1 MTFWLL
7 WRGSRLTGSEHGLVG
22 YWPGDLGIA
31 LDFSPTRNT
40 VRTSGVMITTSAPAL
55 TVPSGE
61 LVTLLF
67 AGKYQSATKWGG
79 TTGIWRDSSLI
90 YLTSTNYFVIGD
102 SVVHNPNIQGN
113 TISWDWEVILPGV
126 ALPSPWAALVG
137 IFGQMVMS
145 LITSFK
151 VGSTLILHIQS

>member
-1 MTFWLL
+1 MIFWLL
-7 WRGSRLTGSEHGLVG
+7 WRGSRLTGSEHGQVG

-79 TTGIWRDSSLI
+79 TTGI
-90 YLTSTNYFVIGD
+90 
-102 SVVHNPNIQGN
+102 
-113 TISWDWEVILPGV
+113 
-126 ALPSPWAALVG
+126 
-137 IFGQMVMS
+137 
-145 LITSFK
+145 
-151 VGSTLILHIQS
+151 